1 MSLNADHDASRVGC
15 GCGHCDECWRN
26 AGCPAVWPLPKPAPA
41 EPQPCGRIASATH
54 CCEYHGIHSD
64 DDFAAA
70 RIKLDGARQILERLR
85 HCAVPVELSRRIEHW
100 LASATPSKEERL
112 QHHLTQVLVAA
123 AVQWS
128 AHEGRVAAVDTEAAT
143 AAPHPFDQPLRT
155 PLLEAFLD
163 AAHQLRAAGEQ

>member
-1 MSLNADHDASRVGC
+1 MSDT
-15 GCGHCDECWRN
+15 
-26 AGCPAVWPLPKPAPA
+26 

-112 QHHLTQVLVAA
+112 QHHLTNALVAA
-123 AVQWS
+123 AVAWS
-128 AHEGRVAAVDTEAAT
+128 AHDSKVERIDPEHELMVS
-143 AAPHPFDQPLRT
+143 PM
-155 PLLEAFLD
+155 LEAVLER
-163 AAHQLRAAGEQ
+163 AHELRLAGEP